1 VKTGWNSMRIMCQSG
16 YSRNVVSASLNFK
29 YPTKRVDLVLSGYHH
44 LIDIAG
50 HRPTEIFACCS
61 NQSSLFLLNVACLP
75 EKQKM
80 LI

>member
-50 HRPTEIFACCS
+50 HRPTERGGGVSRGGAPGPMSC
-61 NQSSLFLLNVACLP
+61 N
-75 EKQKM
+75 
-80 LI
+80 